1 MTRHGWSHG
10 LGTLLTVIA
19 GGLLVDRVREHVPA
33 LRRILDIAAS
43 EAVSHLHLPFSVT
56 TMSAVM
62 IGSAL
67 AMCWGICFGLL
78 QDRRG

>member
-1 MTRHGWSHG
+1 M
-10 LGTLLTVIA
+10 GTLLTVIA
-19 GGLLVDRVREHVPA
+19 GGLLVDRVRDYAPA
-33 LRRILDIAAS
+33 LRHVLDVAAA
-43 EAVSHLHLPFSVT
+43 ETVTRLHLPFSVKA
-56 TMSAVM
+56 MSAVM